1 MLIFANKKN
10 SKRRKEKSMA
20 TMATTPMAEIT
31 LHINDISLLN
41 DITRAV
47 KMIRGVD
54 SITVKKAKELT
65 SYERSKADIKA
76 GRVYEAKSVDDLF
89 EQLEQ

>member
-41 DITRAV
+41 DIKRAV

-76 GRVYEAKSVDDLF
+76 GRVYSYDKLDDLIK
-89 EQLEQ
+89 EIGV

>member
-1 MLIFANKKN
+1 MLIFANKKS

-41 DITRAV
+41 DIKRAV

-54 SITVKKAKELT
+54 SITVKKKLRNSLPTNVLKPT
-65 SYERSKADIKA
+65 SRQEECIHTTNWTI
-76 GRVYEAKSVDDLF
+76 
-89 EQLEQ
+89 